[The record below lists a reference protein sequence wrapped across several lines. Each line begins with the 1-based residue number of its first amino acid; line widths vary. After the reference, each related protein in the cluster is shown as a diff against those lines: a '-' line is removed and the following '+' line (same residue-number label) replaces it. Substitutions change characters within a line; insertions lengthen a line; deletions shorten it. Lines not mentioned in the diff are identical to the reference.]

1 MSTKKLHIVLLSYHD
16 SNGGAGIA
24 AGRLKVALE
33 KAGHQ
38 VDYLVRE
45 KASTSNAIKFG
56 TGLISWLKFIAERL
70 FFLRFE
76 KDKSIRFLFN
86 PGVFGSDISKHP
98 LIQQAD
104 IVHLHWVNFGFLSVS
119 DIASLTRLNKP
130 VFWTLH
136 DMWAFTG
143 GCHHSGACEHFQ
155 QSCGD
160 CKFLKNPHPTDLS
173 HRLWEAKKTEF
184 ASNNLHIIT
193 CSDWLGKRAKQ
204 SSILGSHSIQ
214 TIPNAID
221 TEFFSP
227 NDATGLGLDANKKYV
242 LFVAMRVNAPAKG
255 FHLLKEALH
264 YLDAATT
271 ELLIVGGEMKEELPL
286 KAHNF
291 GQISDPAKMRDIY
304 AAADVFVTPSLEEN
318 LPNTIMEAMA
328 CGTACVGFEVG
339 GIPEMIKHE
348 VTGYVAQAF
357 DPKDLAKGI
366 NWCLQSITSGSK
378 SRERAL
384 QLYDQSIVAQQ
395 HLDYYAQ
402 A

>member
-1 MSTKKLHIVLLSYHD
+1 MSFKKLHIVLLSYHD

-33 KAGHQ
+33 KVGHQ
-38 VDYLVRE
+38 VDYIVRE
-45 KASTSNAIKFG
+45 KASASDALKFG
-56 TGLISWLKFIAERL
+56 NGIISWFKFIAERL

-98 LIQQAD
+98 LIQKAD
-104 IVHLHWVNFGFLSVS
+104 IVHLHWVNFGFLSVD
-119 DIASLTRLNKP
+119 DIASLTQLNKP
-130 VFWTLH
+130 IFWTLH

-143 GCHHSGACEHFQ
+143 GCHHSGSCEHFQ

-160 CKFLKNPHPTDLS
+160 CKFLKNPNPTDLS
-173 HRLWEAKKTEF
+173 HRMWEAKKNGF
-184 ASNNLHIIT
+184 ASKNLHIIT
-193 CSDWLGKRAKQ
+193 CSDWLGGRAKQ
-204 SSILGSHSIQ
+204 SSILGGHSIK

-227 NDATGLGLDANKKYV
+227 NATGLGLDPNKKYV

-255 FHLLKEALH
+255 FHLLKEALR

-271 ELLIVGGEMKEELPL
+271 ELLIVGGEMTEELPL
-286 KAHNF
+286 KAHKL
-291 GQISDPAKMRDIY
+291 GQVSDPAKMRDIY

-318 LPNTIMEAMA
+318 LPNTIMEAMT
-328 CGTACVGFEVG
+328 CGTPCVGFQVG
-339 GIPEMIKHE
+339 GIPEMIEHE

-357 DPKDLAKGI
+357 EPEDLAKGI
-366 NWCLQSITSGSK
+366 NWCLESTTSGSK

-384 QLYDQSIVAQQ
+384 QLYNQTTIAQQ
-395 HLDYYAQ
+395 HLTYYAQ

>member
-1 MSTKKLHIVLLSYHD
+1 MSFKKLHIVLLSYHD

-33 KAGHQ
+33 KEGHQ
-38 VDYLVRE
+38 VDYIVRE
-45 KASTSNAIKFG
+45 KGSTSNAKKFG
-56 TGLISWLKFIAERL
+56 NGLISWLKFIAERL

-86 PGVFGSDISKHP
+86 PGVFGSDISRHP

-119 DIASLTRLNKP
+119 DIAQLTKLNKP

-143 GCHHSGACEHFQ
+143 GCHHSGNCEHFQ

-160 CKFLKNPHPTDLS
+160 CKFLKNPNPTDLS
-173 HRLWEAKKTEF
+173 HRMWEAKKTGF
-184 ASNNLHIIT
+184 AEKNLHIIT
-193 CSDWLGKRAKQ
+193 CSDWLGNRAKQ
-204 SSILGSHSIQ
+204 SSILGGHSIK

-227 NDATGLGLDANKKYV
+227 TATNLGLNPNKKYV

-255 FHLLKEALH
+255 FHLLKEALQ
-264 YLDAATT
+264 YLDADTT
-271 ELLIVGGEMKEELPL
+271 ELLIVGGELTEELPL

-291 GQISDPAKMRDIY
+291 GQVSDPAKMRDIY
-304 AAADVFVTPSLEEN
+304 AAADAFVTPSLEEN

-339 GIPEMIKHE
+339 GIPEMIEHE

-366 NWCLQSITSGSK
+366 NWCLESTNSGPK

-384 QLYDQSIVAQQ
+384 QLYDQTIVAQQ
-395 HLDYYAQ
+395 HLAYYAQ

>member
-1 MSTKKLHIVLLSYHD
+1 MTFKKLHIVLLSYHD

-33 KAGHQ
+33 NTGHR
-38 VDYLVRE
+38 VDYIVRE

-56 TGLISWLKFIAERL
+56 NGIVSWLKFIAERL
-70 FFLRFE
+70 FFLQYE
-76 KDKSIRFLFN
+76 KNKEIRFLFN

-98 LIQQAD
+98 LIQKAD
-104 IVHLHWVNFGFLSVS
+104 IVHMHWVNFGFLSVS

-143 GCHHSGACEHFQ
+143 GCHHSGTCEHFQ
-155 QSCGD
+155 QSCGN
-160 CKFLKNPHPTDLS
+160 CKFLKKPNPNDLS
-173 HRLWEAKKTEF
+173 HRLWDAKKNGF
-184 ASNNLHIIT
+184 AEKNLHIIT
-193 CSDWLGKRAKQ
+193 CSDWLGGRAKQ
-204 SSILGSHSIQ
+204 SSILGGHSIK

-227 NDATGLGLDANKKYV
+227 NAVGLGLDPSKKYV

-255 FHLLKEALH
+255 FHLLKEALA
-264 YLDAATT
+264 YLDPKTT
-271 ELLIVGGEMKEELPL
+271 ELLIVGGELTEELPL
-286 KAHNF
+286 KSHSF
-291 GQISDPAKMRDIY
+291 GQVSDPAKMRDIY

-328 CGTACVGFEVG
+328 CGTACVGFHVG
-339 GIPEMIKHE
+339 GIPEMIEHHI
-348 VTGYVAQAF
+348 TGYVAQAF
-357 DPKDLAKGI
+357 DPADLAKGI
-366 NWCLQSITSGSK
+366 NWCLASEIAGTK

-384 QLYDQSIVAQQ
+384 QLYDQKTVAQQ
-395 HLDYYAQ
+395 HLAYYAQ

>member
-33 KAGHQ
+33 KEGHR

-45 KASTSNAIKFG
+45 KASTSNSVKFG
-56 TGLISWLKFIAERL
+56 NGLISWLKFIAERL

-119 DIASLTRLNKP
+119 DISALTRLNKP

-143 GCHHSGACEHFQ
+143 GCHHSGVCEHFQ

-160 CKFLKNPHPTDLS
+160 CKFLKNPNPTDLS
-173 HRLWEAKKTEF
+173 HRMWEAKKTGF
-184 ASNNLHIIT
+184 AEKNLHIIT

-204 SSILGSHSIQ
+204 SSILGGHAIK

-221 TEFFSP
+221 TEFFST
-227 NDATGLGLDANKKYV
+227 NATKLGLDPAKKYV

-255 FHLLKEALH
+255 FHLLKEALQF
-264 YLDAATT
+264 LDASTT
-271 ELLIVGGEMKEELPL
+271 ELLIVGGEVTEELPL

-291 GQISDPAKMRDIY
+291 GQVSDPAKMRDIY

-339 GIPEMIKHE
+339 GIPEMIEHKK
-348 VTGYVAQAF
+348 TGYVAKAF
-357 DPKDLAKGI
+357 DPADLAKGI
-366 NWCLQSITSGSK
+366 KGCLESTTAGAK

>member
-33 KAGHQ
+33 KEGHR

-45 KASTSNAIKFG
+45 KASTSNSVKFG
-56 TGLISWLKFIAERL
+56 NGLISWLKFIAERL

-104 IVHLHWVNFGFLSVS
+104 IVHLHWVNFGFLSVG
-119 DIASLTRLNKP
+119 DIAQLTRLNKP

-160 CKFLKNPHPTDLS
+160 CKFLKNPNPNDLS
-173 HRLWEAKKTEF
+173 HRMWEAKKTGF
-184 ASNNLHIIT
+184 ASKNLHIIT
-193 CSDWLGKRAKQ
+193 CSDWLGNRAKQ
-204 SSILGSHSIQ
+204 SSILGGHSVK

-227 NDATGLGLDANKKYV
+227 SANSLGLDPSKKYV

-255 FHLLKEALH
+255 FHLLKEALQF
-264 YLDAATT
+264 LDASTT
-271 ELLIVGGEMKEELPL
+271 ELLIVGGEVTEELPL

-291 GQISDPAKMRDIY
+291 GQVSDPAKMRDIY

-339 GIPEMIKHE
+339 GIPEMIEHE
-348 VTGYVAQAF
+348 KTGYVAKAF
-357 DPKDLAKGI
+357 DPADLAKGI
-366 NWCLQSITSGSK
+366 NWCLESTTSGPK

-395 HLDYYAQ
+395 HLAYYAQ

>member
-1 MSTKKLHIVLLSYHD
+1 MTSKKLHIVLLSYHD

-33 KAGHQ
+33 REGHR
-38 VDYLVRE
+38 VDYIVRE

-56 TGLISWLKFIAERL
+56 NGVISWLKFIAERL

-86 PGVFGSDISKHP
+86 PGVFGSDISRHP

-104 IVHLHWVNFGFLSVS
+104 IVHMHWVNFGFLSVS
-119 DIASLTRLNKP
+119 DIASLTQLNKP

-143 GCHHSGACEHFQ
+143 GCHHSGTCENFQ
-155 QSCGD
+155 QNCGD
-160 CKFLKNPHPTDLS
+160 CKFLKNPGANDLS
-173 HRLWEAKKTEF
+173 HQLWKEKKNGF
-184 ASNNLHIIT
+184 SDKNLNIIT
-193 CSDWLGKRAKQ
+193 CSDWLGGRAKQ
-204 SSILGSHSIQ
+204 SSILGNHTIK
-214 TIPNAID
+214 TIPNTID

-227 NDATGLGLDANKKYV
+227 NANSLGLDSNKKYV

-255 FHLLKEALH
+255 FHLLKEALQF
-264 YLDAATT
+264 LDPLTT
-271 ELLIVGGEMKEELPL
+271 ELLIVGGEMTDELPL

-291 GQISDPAKMRDIY
+291 GQITDPAKMRDIY

-339 GIPEMIKHE
+339 GIPEMIEHKK
-348 VTGYVAQAF
+348 TGYVAQAF
-357 DPKDLAKGI
+357 DSADLATGI
-366 NWCLQSITSGSK
+366 NWCLTTKTAGVK

-384 QLYDQSIVAQQ
+384 ELYNQTTVAQQ
-395 HLDYYAQ
+395 HLAYYAQ

>member
-1 MSTKKLHIVLLSYHD
+1 MSFKKLHIVLLSYHD

-33 KAGHQ
+33 NAGHR
-38 VDYLVRE
+38 VDYIVRE
-45 KASTSNAIKFG
+45 KASTSNALKFG
-56 TGLISWLKFIAERL
+56 NGLISWLKFIAERL

-76 KDKSIRFLFN
+76 KDKTIRFLFN
-86 PGVFGSDISKHP
+86 PGVFGSDISRHP

-104 IVHLHWVNFGFLSVS
+104 IVHMHWVNFGFLSVS
-119 DIASLTRLNKP
+119 DIAQLTKLNKP

-155 QSCGD
+155 QNCGE
-160 CKFLKNPHPTDLS
+160 CKFLKNPNPTDLS
-173 HRLWEAKKTEF
+173 YRMWEAKKTGF
-184 ASNNLHIIT
+184 GNKNLHIIT
-193 CSDWLGKRAKQ
+193 CSDWLGNRARQ
-204 SSILGSHSIQ
+204 SSILGGHTII

-227 NDATGLGLDANKKYV
+227 DASSMGLDPKKKYV

-255 FHLLKEALH
+255 FHLLKEALQH
-264 YLDAATT
+264 LDPSTT
-271 ELLIVGGEMKEELPL
+271 ELLIVGGEMTEELPL

-291 GQISDPAKMRDIY
+291 GLVKDPAKMRDIY

-339 GIPEMIKHE
+339 GIPEMIDHE
-348 VTGYVAQAF
+348 KTGYVAQAF
-357 DPKDLAKGI
+357 ETADLAKGI
-366 NWCLQSITSGSK
+366 NWCLASKTAGTK

-384 QLYDQSIVAQQ
+384 QLYDQNTVAQQ
-395 HLDYYAQ
+395 HLAYYAQ

>member
-1 MSTKKLHIVLLSYHD
+1 MSFKKLHIVLLSYHD

-33 KAGHQ
+33 KEGHR

-45 KASTSNAIKFG
+45 KASTSDSVKFG
-56 TGLISWLKFIAERL
+56 NGLISWLKFIAERL

-119 DIASLTRLNKP
+119 DIAQLTRLNKP

-143 GCHHSGACEHFQ
+143 GCHHSGTCEHFQ

-160 CKFLKNPHPTDLS
+160 CKFLKNPNPSDLS
-173 HRLWEAKKTEF
+173 HRMWEAKKTGF
-184 ASNNLHIIT
+184 AEKNLHIIT
-193 CSDWLGKRAKQ
+193 CSDWLGNRAKQ
-204 SSILGSHSIQ
+204 SSILGGHSIK

-227 NDATGLGLDANKKYV
+227 TATNLGLDPNKNYV

-264 YLDAATT
+264 FLDPTKT
-271 ELLIVGGEMKEELPL
+271 ELLIVGGEMTEELPL
-286 KAHNF
+286 KAHIF
-291 GQISDPAKMRDIY
+291 GQVSDPAKMRDIY

-328 CGTACVGFEVG
+328 SGTACVGFEIG
-339 GIPEMIKHE
+339 GIPEMIEHE
-348 VTGYVAQAF
+348 KTGYVAQAF

-366 NWCLQSITSGSK
+366 QWSLNNKKAGLK

-384 QLYDQSIVAQQ
+384 QLYDQNIVAQQ
-395 HLDYYAQ
+395 HLAYYAQ

>member
-1 MSTKKLHIVLLSYHD
+1 MSNKKLHIVLLSYHD

-33 KAGHQ
+33 SEGHR

-45 KASTSNAIKFG
+45 KASSSNSIKFG
-56 TGLISWLKFIAERL
+56 NGIVSWLKFIAERL

-86 PGVFGSDISKHP
+86 PGIFGSDISKHP

-104 IVHLHWVNFGFLSVS
+104 ILHLHWVNFGFLSVD

-130 VFWTLH
+130 IFWTLH

-143 GCHHSGACEHFQ
+143 GCHHSGTCEHFQ
-155 QSCGD
+155 LSCGD
-160 CKFLKNPHPTDLS
+160 CKFLKNPNPNDLS
-173 HRLWEAKKTEF
+173 HRLWEAKKNGF
-184 ASNNLHIIT
+184 AEKNLHIIT
-193 CSDWLGKRAKQ
+193 CSDWLGNRAKQ
-204 SSILGSHSIQ
+204 SSILGEHEIK

-221 TEFFSP
+221 TNFFAPSTT
-227 NDATGLGLDANKKYV
+227 NLNLDPNKKYV

-255 FHLLKEALH
+255 FHLLKEALA
-264 YLDAATT
+264 YLDPTTT
-271 ELLIVGGEMKEELPL
+271 ELLIVGGEMTEQLPL
-286 KAHNF
+286 KSHSF
-291 GQISDPAKMRDIY
+291 GQVTDPSKMRDIY

-339 GIPEMIKHE
+339 GIPEMVE
-348 VTGYVAQAF
+348 NQQTGYVARAY
-357 DPKDLAKGI
+357 DPEDLAKGI
-366 NWCLQSITSGSK
+366 LWCLENQKAGEKART
-378 SRERAL
+378 RAIE
-384 QLYDQSIVAQQ
+384 LYNQKTVAQQ
-395 HLDYYAQ
+395 HLAYYAQ

>member
-33 KAGHQ
+33 KSGHQ

-45 KASTSNAIKFG
+45 KASTSDSVKFG
-56 TGLISWLKFIAERL
+56 NGLISWLKFIAERL

-271 ELLIVGGEMKEELPL
+271 ELLIVGGEMTEELPL
-286 KAHNF
+286 KSHNF

-304 AAADVFVTPSLEEN
+304 IDHKLN
-318 LPNTIMEAMA
+318 
-328 CGTACVGFEVG
+328 
-339 GIPEMIKHE
+339 
-348 VTGYVAQAF
+348 GYVAEYQSTEDLTAGLIWTLANAPEQAARQ
-357 DPKDLAKGI
+357 KAESSYAEAIIAAKHV
-366 NWCLQSITSGSK
+366 K
-378 SRERAL
+378 S
-384 QLYDQSIVAQQ
+384 YTHVG
-395 HLDYYAQ
+395 
-402 A
+402 